1 MNPAEC
7 KHARRHLIR
16 RILVDVAVGVVTSL
30 LVTGLTA
37 AARLVF

>member
-1 MNPAEC
+1 MNPVER
-7 KHARRHLIR
+7 KSARRLMIR
-16 RILVDVAVGVVTSL
+16 RIMVDVAVGVVTSL

>member
-1 MNPAEC
+1 MNPVEC
-7 KHARRHLIR
+7 KSARRLLIR
-16 RILVDVAVGVVTSL
+16 RIMVDVAVGVVTNL